1 MFLKSISDLI
11 YNCAQSFSNASYLL
25 ERNCVGVFTRMRDE
39 TFHVVDA
46 RKVNMTLLLTLSYI
60 IDDNN
65 YDMIIPEEGIM
76 IIYLFLFFN
85 INPIIYFIFN
95 IASCEIPKKPP
106 KKLAMIRNVHNR
118 RPNIL
123 DFLTTLY
130 CEQVSRFCGLLSS
143 LTG

>member
-25 ERNCVGVFTRMRDE
+25 ERNCVDVFTRMRNE

-65 YDMIIPEEGIM
+65 YDMIIPDEGID
-76 IIYLFLFFN
+76 IIVDYYDMLLFF
-85 INPIIYFIFN
+85 Y
-95 IASCEIPKKPP
+95 SY
-106 KKLAMIRNVHNR
+106 R
-118 RPNIL
+118 
-123 DFLTTLY
+123 
-130 CEQVSRFCGLLSS
+130 QVFYSI
-143 LTG
+143 